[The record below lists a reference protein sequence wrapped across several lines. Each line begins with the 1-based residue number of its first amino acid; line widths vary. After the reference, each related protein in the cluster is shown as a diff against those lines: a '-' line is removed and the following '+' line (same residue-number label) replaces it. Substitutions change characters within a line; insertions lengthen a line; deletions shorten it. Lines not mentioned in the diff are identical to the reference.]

1 MMTNREIETLSIIH
15 YILEKISKTKDE
27 IVDYDDFMWIL
38 ERSDILHILRYH
50 FNIIDYD
57 VLSIFADDNPSLK
70 VVESYVDKKPID
82 YLIYS
87 EFMSESRY
95 ECVNDAIK
103 KYRLYGKWFLKLEWL
118 WYKFWFKI
126 TGVM

>member
-1 MMTNREIETLSIIH
+1 MTNREIETLSIIH

-27 IVDYDDFMWIL
+27 IIDYDDFMWIL

-57 VLSIFADDNPSLK
+57 VLSMFADEDPSLK
-70 VVESYVDKKPID
+70 DVESFVDKKPID

-95 ECVNDAIK
+95 ECVNSAIRR
-103 KYRLYGKWFLKLEWL
+103 YRLYGKWFLKLEWL
-118 WYKFWFKI
+118 WYKFWFKV

>member
-1 MMTNREIETLSIIH
+1 MTNREIETLSIIH

-27 IVDYDDFMWIL
+27 KIDYDDFAWIL

-70 VVESYVDKKPID
+70 VVESFVDKKPID

-103 KYRLYGKWFLKLEWL
+103 KYCLYGKWFIRLERL
-118 WYKFWFKI
+118 WYKFWFKV

>member
-1 MMTNREIETLSIIH
+1 MTNREIETLSIIH

-70 VVESYVDKKPID
+70 VVESFVDKKPID

-118 WYKFWFKI
+118 WYKFWFKV

>member
-118 WYKFWFKI
+118 WYKFWFKV

>member
-1 MMTNREIETLSIIH
+1 MTNREIETLSIIH

-27 IVDYDDFMWIL
+27 KVDYDDFIWIL

-57 VLSIFADDNPSLK
+57 VLFMFADEDLSLELAET
-70 VVESYVDKKPID
+70 VVDSKSFD

-87 EFMSESRY
+87 DYMSESRY
-95 ECVNDAIK
+95 ECVNDSIK
-103 KYRLYGKWFLKLEWL
+103 KFKLYGKWFIRLEKL
-118 WYKFWFKI
+118 WYKFWFKV
-126 TGVM
+126 TGVL

>member
-70 VVESYVDKKPID
+70 VVESFVDKKPID

-118 WYKFWFKI
+118 WYKFWFKV

>member
-1 MMTNREIETLSIIH
+1 MTNREIETLSIIH

-70 VVESYVDKKPID
+70 AVESFVDKKPID

-95 ECVNDAIK
+95 ECVNDAIRR
-103 KYRLYGKWFLKLEWL
+103 YHLYGKWFLKLEWL
-118 WYKFWFKI
+118 WYKFWFKV

>member
-1 MMTNREIETLSIIH
+1 MTNREIETLSIIH
-15 YILEKISKTKDE
+15 YILEKLSKTKNE
-27 IVDYDDFMWIL
+27 KVNYDDFTWIL

-57 VLSIFADDNPSLK
+57 VLSMFADENPSLELVET
-70 VVESYVDKKPID
+70 VVDSKSFD

-87 EFMSESRY
+87 NYMSESRY

-103 KYRLYGKWFLKLEWL
+103 RFKLYGKWFLKLEWL
-118 WYKFWFKI
+118 WYKFWFKV

>member
-1 MMTNREIETLSIIH
+1 MTNREIETLSIIH
-15 YILEKISKTKDE
+15 YILEKVSKTNDE
-27 IVDYDDFMWIL
+27 KINYDDFIWIL

-57 VLSIFADDNPSLK
+57 VLSIFADEEPSLK
-70 VVESYVDKKPID
+70 LVKSVVDKKPID

-87 EFMSESRY
+87 EFMSESRQ
-95 ECVNDAIK
+95 ECANDAIK

-118 WYKFWFKI
+118 WYKLWFKI

>member
-1 MMTNREIETLSIIH
+1 MTNREIETLSIIH
-15 YILEKISKTKDE
+15 YILEKVSKTNEEK
-27 IVDYDDFMWIL
+27 INYDDFIWIL

-57 VLSIFADDNPSLK
+57 VLSIFADEEPSLK
-70 VVESYVDKKPID
+70 LVKSVVDKKPID

-87 EFMSESRY
+87 EFMSESRQ
-95 ECVNDAIK
+95 ECVNSAIRR
-103 KYRLYGKWFLKLEWL
+103 YNLYGKWFIRLERL
-118 WYKFWFKI
+118 WYNFWFKV

>member
-1 MMTNREIETLSIIH
+1 MTNREIETLSIIH
-15 YILEKISKTKDE
+15 YILEKLSKTKNE
-27 IVDYDDFMWIL
+27 KVNYDDFTWIL

-57 VLSIFADDNPSLK
+57 VLSMFADENPSLELVET
-70 VVESYVDKKPID
+70 VVDSKSFD

-87 EFMSESRY
+87 NYMSESRY

-103 KYRLYGKWFLKLEWL
+103 RFKLYGKWFLKLEWL
-118 WYKFWFKI
+118 WYKFWFKV
-126 TGVM
+126 TGVL

>member
-1 MMTNREIETLSIIH
+1 MTNKEIETLSIIH
-15 YILEKISKTKDE
+15 CILEKISKTKNE
-27 IVDYDDFMWIL
+27 KVNYDDFMWIL
-38 ERSDILHILRYH
+38 KRSDILHILRYH

-57 VLSIFADDNPSLK
+57 VLSMFADEDPSLEL
-70 VVESYVDKKPID
+70 VESIVDKKPID

-118 WYKFWFKI
+118 WYKLWFKV

>member
-1 MMTNREIETLSIIH
+1 MTNREIETLSIIH

-27 IVDYDDFMWIL
+27 KVDYDDFAWIL

-57 VLSIFADDNPSLK
+57 VLSMFADDNPSLK
-70 VVESYVDKKPID
+70 VVESFVDKKPID

-95 ECVNDAIK
+95 ECVNSAIRR
-103 KYRLYGKWFLKLEWL
+103 YRLYGKWFLKLEWL
-118 WYKFWFKI
+118 WYKFWFKV
-126 TGVM
+126 TGIL

>member
-118 WYKFWFKI
+118 WYKFWFKL
-126 TGVM
+126 TGIL